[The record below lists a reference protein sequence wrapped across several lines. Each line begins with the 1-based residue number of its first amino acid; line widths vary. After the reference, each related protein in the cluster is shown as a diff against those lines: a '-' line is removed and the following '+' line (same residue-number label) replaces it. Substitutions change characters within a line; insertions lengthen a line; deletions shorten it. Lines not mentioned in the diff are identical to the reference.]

1 MDDSIIH
8 DFEENYFVR
17 EGEKLR
23 YAFCKAV
30 ISFYKRLKLA
40 LPQLMKHLVTI
51 SLVFF
56 SLTHLAKAERVEGLK
71 ILNEYCSEH
80 NISVNAGGKSAVQL
94 NEDRNPYLL
103 SYTTLAL
110 IGTQAPIKVAKYVS
124 ADQVIADLTIRKK
137 PKNNS
142 P

>member
-1 MDDSIIH
+1 
-8 DFEENYFVR
+8 
-17 EGEKLR
+17 
-23 YAFCKAV
+23 
-30 ISFYKRLKLA
+30 
-40 LPQLMKHLVTI
+40 MKHLVTI

-56 SLTHLAKAERVEGLK
+56 SLTHLAKAERVEGLR

-80 NISVNAGGKSAVQL
+80 QIGVNVKGKAAVQL

-103 SYTTLAL
+103 SYTRLAI
-110 IGTQAPIKVAKYVS
+110 IGTQTPLQAAKYVS
-124 ADQVIADLTIRKK
+124 ENQVIADLTIRKK

>member
-1 MDDSIIH
+1 MSSKPV
-8 DFEENYFVR
+8 ENKSQKKA
-17 EGEKLR
+17 EKLR
-23 YAFCKAV
+23 NAFCDDV

-40 LPQLMKHLVTI
+40 LPLLMKHLVTI

-56 SLTHLAKAERVEGLK
+56 SLTHLAKAERVEGLR
-71 ILNEYCSEH
+71 ILNEYCNEH
-80 NISVNAGGKSAVQL
+80 NISVNSTGKESVQL

-103 SYTTLAL
+103 SYTKLAL
-110 IGTQAPIKVAKYVS
+110 IGTQAQLKVAKYVS
-124 ADQVIADLTIRKK
+124 INQVIADLTIRKK

>member
-1 MDDSIIH
+1 
-8 DFEENYFVR
+8 
-17 EGEKLR
+17 
-23 YAFCKAV
+23 
-30 ISFYKRLKLA
+30 
-40 LPQLMKHLVTI
+40 MKHLVTI

-71 ILNEYCSEH
+71 ILNEYCNEH
-80 NISVNAGGKSAVQL
+80 KIGVNTVDKPAVQL
-94 NEDRNPYLL
+94 NEHRNPYLL

-110 IGTQAPIKVAKYVS
+110 IGTQPQLKATKYINVN
-124 ADQVIADLTIRKK
+124 QVIADLTIRKK

>member
-1 MDDSIIH
+1 MTEL
-8 DFEENYFVR
+8 FLYKKLR
-17 EGEKLR
+17 ELR
-23 YAFCKAV
+23 YAFCDDV

-40 LPQLMKHLVTI
+40 LPLLMKHLVTI

-56 SLTHLAKAERVEGLK
+56 SLTHLAKAERVEGLR
-71 ILNEYCSEH
+71 ILNEYCNEH
-80 NISVNAGGKSAVQL
+80 NISVNSTGKESVQL

-103 SYTTLAL
+103 SYTKLAL
-110 IGTQAPIKVAKYVS
+110 IGTQAQLKVAKYVS
-124 ADQVIADLTIRKK
+124 VNQVIADLTIRKK